1 MPFSFGAFAV
11 VVSPRWWVMHRA
23 RLPAVTARNPNIQ
36 ISAKVASHHGSIL
49 RKDYHAIAEAVR
61 EVAALDH
68 GGTEDAAVTVNPARG
83 NPDSRRSVLAQ
94 VIPMDW
100 QPGEWD
106 GLGMMGVIEVR

>member
-1 MPFSFGAFAV
+1 MTTPPVAHAAAARVRYGSI
-11 VVSPRWWVMHRA
+11 RA

-68 GGTEDAAVTVNPARG
+68 
-83 NPDSRRSVLAQ
+83 
-94 VIPMDW
+94 
-100 QPGEWD
+100 
-106 GLGMMGVIEVR
+106 VR